1 MEAPEGSGSAT
12 PKPRSIAFTFAY
24 VNRCYV
30 MCVCLYMAASMRPQ
44 MLVTHCLWKR
54 GYVNKLILGTAFHCT
69 LHLTIACPCY
79 NNVTSIKWYIY
90 IQATL
95 KGDIVHQ
102 STTEGTSQYKT
113 PFHGANGLLVPEGS
127 VLKTILWLCLLLN
140 YQRSSSGCLS
150 STMISM
156 DQRGSTSINNRQV
169 STTDTYQQPTSINNQ
184 HGHPFYAFIYFY
196 YI

>member
-1 MEAPEGSGSAT
+1 
-12 PKPRSIAFTFAY
+12 
-24 VNRCYV
+24 
-30 MCVCLYMAASMRPQ
+30 MCVCLYMAASTRPQ

-102 STTEGTSQYKT
+102 STTEGTSRYKT
-113 PFHGANGLLVPEGS
+113 PSQQMWFCIEDHPLVVPPPQWSDIIIWLFLLH
-127 VLKTILWLCLLLN
+127 N
-140 YQRSSSGCLS
+140 
-150 STMISM
+150 
-156 DQRGSTSINNRQV
+156 DQYGSTWIDKYQQSTHINNRQV
-169 STTDTYQQPTSINNQ
+169 STINMDHLSMCQ
-184 HGHPFYAFIYFY
+184 HGHPFYVFIYHH

>member
-1 MEAPEGSGSAT
+1 M
-12 PKPRSIAFTFAY
+12 IY
-24 VNRCYV
+24 
-30 MCVCLYMAASMRPQ
+30 LYSS
-44 MLVTHCLWKR
+44 H
-54 GYVNKLILGTAFHCT
+54 
-69 LHLTIACPCY
+69 
-79 NNVTSIKWYIY
+79 
-90 IQATL
+90 L
-95 KGDIVHQ
+95 KGGHCSSKHDRGDFTLVYYIILYYIILYYIILYYIILYYVHIV
-102 STTEGTSQYKT
+102 EYKT